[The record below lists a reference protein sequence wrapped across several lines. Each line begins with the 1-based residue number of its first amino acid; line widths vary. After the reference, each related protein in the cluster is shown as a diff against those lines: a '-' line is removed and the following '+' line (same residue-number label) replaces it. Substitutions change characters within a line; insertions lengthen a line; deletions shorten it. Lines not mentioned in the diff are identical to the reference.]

1 MKKQLFKFKWLLLSI
16 VLSIASVNPVWAGWK
31 VYYGNTTEQVYLHL
45 WNAGEDNT
53 SWGSK
58 KAMSLV
64 PGTTNVWV
72 YEVKQSSSFNC
83 IFCKSQ
89 NGDGKFNEKDIT
101 VNSNNLI
108 FSSTGT
114 TGTAYT
120 PPTFTVS
127 YNTNGGSGSTSSHT
141 GVAYNASV
149 TLRAN
154 GFTRSNYTF
163 AGWNTASDGTGTYYA
178 PGASYTVTA
187 NRTFY
192 AMWVPTA
199 VLGGTNVMAYC
210 GELTDW
216 NQSTYKFTNRSGTQQ
231 ASVAISGSTKVVD
244 DTYKTGVATL
254 ASNTTYYNQGH
265 SGWNSG
271 LDCKIQAGYLYVV
284 RNSKTSSYF
293 TQKDQSGSD
302 YLYEVSQ
309 QNSSTAATRTVTT
322 TLGSSS
328 FAEGTSNLSVSTS
341 GGPGKSVLGRTNKLL
356 YFLYNG
362 STWSLVQLSAGNL
375 NVSSLTEGSYSLAS
389 VLTDGYIY
397 VRADKDDFNVY
408 AVYSIAYKD
417 QGNVDY
423 SGSNLASLPTSYNH
437 GTGIAALTAGEKTG
451 YNFGGWFDN
460 SGCTGDAVTSIS
472 SSATGNKTF
481 YAKWTAKTT
490 TITLNNQGAT
500 TAGTEEV
507 TATFGSAMPAI
518 TPPKKDGY
526 TFGGYWGAPG
536 GSGPQY
542 YNADGSS
549 AQNWNNETSTYTLYA
564 KWTENMSTV
573 LLVASPTG
581 KGSFTIG
588 GAAATSTTAGV
599 ATTRSVTAV
608 AIPGYHFV
616 SWAITGG
623 ATISSTSTNPTT
635 VTGGGAGTAATLT
648 ATFAADAENYTMTY
662 GVGTDY
668 TSYGSVSEG
677 HSYASGSLQT
687 SGTEIS
693 LTATPA
699 THYKLEGWYSNAA
712 CSSAIDG
719 AGTNNPYE
727 FTLGANTSVY
737 AKFILKQC
745 TITLNKN
752 GGSTGASSVTASHGS
767 TLPAFTAHSRTG
779 YTLDGYYTDPSTG
792 TKIIDASGALVA
804 STTYANAS
812 KQWNNDA
819 TSLTLYAHWTA
830 KQTTVTLNQQSGS
843 GGTTGVTATYDA
855 AMPDADM
862 PTRTGYTFGGYYTET
877 AGSGTQYYTNTG
889 ASARNW
895 NIEDATK
902 TLYAKWTVHNYT
914 ITYHLDEGTNHGS
927 NPATYTI
934 ESSAITLQNPTKYG
948 YDFDGWYTNEGKTI
962 EGHTIA
968 AGSHENK
975 EFWAKWTAKAN
986 VTIKFKNT
994 GNWSAVHAYA
1004 WEGKD
1009 TKLNGNWPGGQIY
1022 ESDGWYTY
1030 SLKWGAN
1037 IIINNGNG
1045 IQSQKIISVGEDACY
1060 VWDGSTAELDTDCD
1074 GIVPCN
1080 TKILYVKVPND
1091 WNQLNLYTY
1100 SGTGGGNGNYP
1111 GLAGEGYACNSTEA
1125 IGGSWY
1131 KVTINTKAANFI
1143 LTCNGDSKKIPDD
1156 ELSKFTTE
1164 TCWEGSHSNSLRSY
1178 TCPEIPTVTNGSGA
1192 SNIRDT
1198 QAQLNGT
1205 ASSDP
1210 LTITEYGF
1218 YYSSSET
1225 TKEGLIANGTKVIGT
1240 GSASSFNY
1248 TATGLSNATTYYYIA
1263 YAVNGK
1269 GTGYADSPSSF
1280 TTKYQLNY
1288 AIGDVKGTSGSI
1300 SSSPATSSGSYVA
1313 NGTTV
1318 TLTAPDE
1325 KTGYTWKGWYGAP
1338 AGTGDQLC
1346 ATKAYAVTVSED
1358 KTLYACYTEDM
1369 HTVALGNDGHGHVEI
1384 GGATV
1389 EEVSGIG
1396 VATASSTITAVPDDG
1411 YYFVNWTG
1419 DINDGVTLASGSAT
1433 SASITIR
1440 ATADSKTLTAN
1451 FAPDEKIYFDNT
1463 YSKWSNVYVYLFNDN
1478 TYWTNSKE
1486 NGVHPKDHLPTGF
1499 APVAMTKVAGTDNL
1513 YEYAYHTSS
1522 HNYSFSYVAFSE
1534 VDMHNYNVFGKD
1546 KHAVYRGDW
1555 HKNLPV
1561 YVATEGYERVQIDKD
1576 DAAGGGYGLYHSGGY
1591 WRPYNPKAGESVKY
1605 YLDVFS
1611 GTADFQGETQFFKAS
1626 GDGSLVAEVSARLT
1640 DANTTYT
1647 FGVHSDAGGDNN
1659 QHYAEGTTITNE
1671 NSDNYLKLYKYNSS
1685 WNISVKTTSE
1695 GIYTFV
1701 LSMEYDSLRFSVIYP
1716 ASVGDYRLTYSY
1728 DSPAKTRSSDI
1739 IKKKVADTGVA
1750 IKTSM
1755 YVDPTNAYSQLI
1767 LERCSVITD
1776 GKPVWETR
1784 KTFDHSYI
1792 TSKFAT
1798 KEVYEMDVTVSGTN
1812 GTTSTLSNIAKY
1824 TGPFYIKTD
1833 CAIGG
1838 WADYTKN
1845 AMDQNSIN
1853 YSALDSK
1860 TFNYYFV
1867 KYIEDA
1873 RKKYGTNGWDACNLF
1888 DNAGNKT
1895 NVKCVVANMYN
1906 NSISDTLKSDV
1917 ITGDGQ
1923 ETLPMPGSVRFSY
1936 NSATNEIKRTYL
1948 NGSTCWADAYLLLTA
1963 DKTIKTPADVSIA
1976 GNATT
1981 FADKNNWVYELQIKA
1996 PETTKVWL
2004 KATFNSTP
2012 QDLIGTSSSYQT
2024 LIGGS
2029 NADHY
2034 QLLRIIYDFK
2044 TNKLIAAWEP
2054 DQGTVY
2060 SGETIDLASDVLMI
2074 HNRRTVASATEV
2086 GKIDDVTMIN
2096 LTTGGGFTG
2105 IGRIYC
2111 AMRFQKTS
2119 ADGFVGLKTNTAGS
2133 EATALTSAES
2143 YYRFNY
2149 WISFPYDVKMTDIF
2163 GIDGYG
2169 SKWRIQ
2175 RYRGDLRAQNGW
2187 YLGDGVGSFWETV
2200 PMSDTEK
2207 LNAKEGYVLQLS
2219 PSSFRSSAMWNNSAT
2234 ERYLYFPSGTDISVV
2249 GYTESSVTLTSLP
2262 CTKGTFSDPTQAAA
2276 GYSHNITDSHWHV
2289 FGIPTFYNATGTT
2302 GTGTYH
2308 NGDTDEGTTIKDHVF
2323 YFYEYNNN
2331 GTTCNTY
2338 TATSSSDYVF
2348 QPMHAYM
2355 IQMTGELNF
2364 TINSVPASMA
2374 ARRINNAQNYDITV
2388 ELTQNETVTDRA
2400 FISIRDSASA
2410 DFAFNEDMMKIH
2422 NSGKTNI
2429 YSFAGPYDV
2438 AANVLPKE
2446 NRSIK
2451 LGIEA
2456 SESGMYTIHVPGN
2469 FSGIATL
2476 FDNVEN
2482 KRTNLALEDYEI
2494 FLEKGKYEDR
2504 FFIEID
2510 LNKMPTAIDG
2520 VSGGSLKDGKAHKFI
2535 QNGQMYILQNGI
2547 IYDAQGKRVK

>member
-1 MKKQLFKFKWLLLSI
+1 MKNL
-16 VLSIASVNPVWAGWK
+16 
-31 VYYGNTTEQVYLHL
+31 
-45 WNAGEDNT
+45 
-53 SWGSK
+53 
-58 KAMSLV
+58 
-64 PGTTNVWV
+64 
-72 YEVKQSSSFNC
+72 
-83 IFCKSQ
+83 
-89 NGDGKFNEKDIT
+89 
-101 VNSNNLI
+101 NLI
-108 FSSTGT
+108 KRLWTDSHEKQKMGGMRRYAAMLMMLLTLGVGQMWATDYYFRHWDANNSTQLVDQGSNIYSSYFILSGNISFKVSDASWTNANTYGKSSNAISLNSEYSCASTG
-114 TGTAYT
+114 
-120 PPTFTVS
+120 
-127 YNTNGGSGSTSSHT
+127 
-141 GVAYNASV
+141 
-149 TLRAN
+149 
-154 GFTRSNYTF
+154 
-163 AGWNTASDGTGTYYA
+163 SDF
-178 PGASYTVTA
+178 SL
-187 NRTFY
+187 NF
-192 AMWVPTA
+192 
-199 VLGGTNVMAYC
+199 
-210 GELTDW
+210 
-216 NQSTYKFTNRSGTQQ
+216 STNR
-231 ASVAISGSTKVVD
+231 AYLVRFNASGSTKKLLISTFVPSAAAPSAVVSG
-244 DTYKTGVATL
+244 TNAMFYIQGYEGLNYLVNSSKTK
-254 ASNTTYYNQGH
+254 ASNSYPMNYTGISYVNTAKSNLSTYDRISNNP
-265 SGWNSG
+265 SGWNGDEATNIKSATG
-271 LDCKIQAGYLYVV
+271 GELID
-284 RNSKTSSYF
+284 RSNSKTAAKTASTTASV
-293 TQKDQSGSD
+293 SGETLNISTTTNATTGV
-302 YLYEVSQ
+302 YGNLPLYIQYYIDGTFVGVTYS
-309 QNSSTAATRTVTT
+309 SSTASYGSITAGGATAR
-322 TLGSSS
+322 
-328 FAEGTSNLSVSTS
+328 AST
-341 GGPGKSVLGRTNKLL
+341 
-356 YFLYNG
+356 Y
-362 STWSLVQLSAGNL
+362 
-375 NVSSLTEGSYSLAS
+375 NVSSLTNGSHTLKT
-389 VLTDGYIY
+389 VLTDGIIY
-397 VRADKDDFNVY
+397 WVAATNSFTV
-408 AVYSIAYKD
+408 AHTYSISFNKNGGDTEA
-417 QGNVDY
+417 
-423 SGSNLASLPTSYNH
+423 SGSWAITYGGSTISGAGTLPT
-437 GTGIAALTAGEKTG
+437 KTG
-451 YNFGGWFDN
+451 YNKNGYYAE
-460 SGCTGDAVTSIS
+460 SGCTNKIAETNGSLVSGTVDGYVS
-472 SSATGNKTF
+472 SGKWARASNTTLYVG
-481 YAKWTAKTT
+481 WTAKNYSV
-490 TITLNNQGAT
+490 TLDKNG
-500 TAGTEEV
+500 GSSDGSV
-507 TATFGSAMPAI
+507 TATYDSGSLTSFSAASRAGYSC
-518 TPPKKDGY
+518 DGY
-526 TFGGYWGAPG
+526 FTEEDGGTLIINANGTLASTTV
-536 GSGPQY
+536 SGWL
-542 YNADGSS
+542 SS
-549 AQNWNNETSTYTLYA
+549 GNWVKDAASIKLYA
-564 KWTENMSTV
+564 HWT
-573 LLVASPTG
+573 
-581 KGSFTIG
+581 
-588 GAAATSTTAGV
+588 
-599 ATTRSVTAV
+599 
-608 AIPGYHFV
+608 
-616 SWAITGG
+616 
-623 ATISSTSTNPTT
+623 
-635 VTGGGAGTAATLT
+635 
-648 ATFAADAENYTMTY
+648 ADAENYTITY
-662 GVGTDY
+662 GVGNSPY
-668 TSYGSVSEG
+668 NNGSVSEG
-677 HSYASGSLQT
+677 HSYASGSSQT

-693 LTATPA
+693 LTATPTNA
-699 THYKLEGWYSNAA
+699 HYKLEGWYTTAA
-712 CSSAIDG
+712 CATPVAG

-752 GGSTGASSVTASHGS
+752 GGSTGAASVTASHGS

-862 PTRTGYTFGGYYTET
+862 PTRTGYDFGGYYTET

-1045 IQSQKIISVGEDACY
+1045 IQSQNIISVGEDACY

-1164 TCWEGSHSNSLRSY
+1164 TCWEGSHGNSLRSY

-1463 YSKWSNVYVYLFNDN
+1463 YAQWSDVWVYMFNQDVW
-1478 TYWTNSKE
+1478 YQYIPDE
-1486 NGVHPKDHLPTGF
+1486 GVHPSWAGRVVGY
-1499 APVAMTKVAGTDNL
+1499 AQMTKVKGTDNL
-1513 YEYAYHTSS
+1513 YEYAYHNKD
-1522 HNYSFSYVAFSE
+1522 HNYSFSHVAFGE
-1534 VDMHNYNVFGKD
+1534 ADQHNNTAFYDMHC
-1546 KHAVYRGDW
+1546 AYRSDW
-1555 HKNLPV
+1555 HTNLPV
-1561 YVATEGYERVQIDKD
+1561 YVATAGYELRNVTAK
-1576 DAAGGGYGLYHSGGY
+1576 YHSGGY

-1611 GTADFQGETQFFKAS
+1611 GTADFPGENHFFKAS

-1647 FGVHSDAGGDNN
+1647 FGVHSDAGGSND

-1739 IKKKVADTGVA
+1739 IKKKVADTGDA

-2262 CTKGTFSDPTQAAA
+2262 CTKGTFSDPTQAVA